1 MTIAPGP
8 WNPNPFTEVA
18 MPAKKIPSDANNPD
32 LDWSQIR
39 ETVMM
44 LNVALSQVERSLTEG
59 DESVNAL
66 TKLLISLMGKI
77 QVIRMAS
84 ETLPDSR
91 EKKSIMSNCHEVNS
105 MMNDV
110 IVAFQFYDK
119 MGQRLSHVSLNLSA
133 LSDLINDGHRLYSP
147 YEWRALQEMIISRY
161 FIDADRQM
169 FNAILEGASVKEALE
184 IGEYH
189 RRRGKEKTNVEVF

>member
-1 MTIAPGP
+1 
-8 WNPNPFTEVA
+8 
-18 MPAKKIPSDANNPD
+18 MPAEKMPSDSHNPD

-44 LNVALSQVERSLTEG
+44 LNVALSQVERSMTEG

-66 TKLLISLMGKI
+66 TKLLIALIGKG

-84 ETLPDSR
+84 EALPESQ
-91 EKKSIMSNCHEVNS
+91 EKKAIIKNCQDFSV
-105 MMNDV
+105 MMNEV

-119 MGQRLSHVSLNLSA
+119 MTQRLSHVSLNLSA
-133 LSDLINDGHRLYSP
+133 LSNLINDSHRIYSP
-147 YEWRALQEMIISRY
+147 YEWRALQEMIVSRY

-169 FNAILEGASVKEALE
+169 FNSILNGASVREALE
-184 IGEYH
+184 IGENH
-189 RRRGKEKTNVEVF
+189 RRKSKGKNEVEVF